1 MSIFRVFVLKIQKS
15 RTKILPMTS
24 TLTPEK
30 LLTILV
36 VDDHESVLDGTILA
50 LKQQYPE
57 AKILKAQ
64 TTQDAIAKIHS
75 FKPNL
80 LVMDLSLPESGEAA
94 KSETGIVM
102 LRTILENHPTL
113 DIVVQSANTKALIR
127 LRPQIYEHE
136 AGFTVADKGSSLQDM
151 LTKVDWATQ
160 GLIYTPKE
168 MRSGLELKE
177 EWLTL
182 LEYAFVEGL
191 QDKEIAKRMNVAE
204 RTVRHYWSKIQ
215 DALKVYPE
223 TGKNIRIQTEIV
235 AREEGLID

>member
-1 MSIFRVFVLKIQKS
+1 
-15 RTKILPMTS
+15 MTS
-24 TLTPEK
+24 MSSQ

-50 LKQQYPE
+50 LKQQYPK

-64 TTQDAIAKIHS
+64 TAQDAIAKIRS

-80 LVMDLSLPESGEAA
+80 VVMDLSVPEQAGEIA
-94 KSETGIVM
+94 KSEVGIGL
-102 LRTILENHPTL
+102 LRNILQDYPTL
-113 DIVVQSANTKALIR
+113 DIVVQSANVRALIR

-136 AGFTVADKGSSLQDM
+136 AGFTVADKGASLQDM
-151 LTKVDWATQ
+151 LTKVDWSTQ

-168 MRSGLELKE
+168 MRTGLELKE

-182 LEYAFVEGL
+182 LELAFGESL

-204 RTVRHYWSKIQ
+204 RTVRHYWTKIQ
-215 DALKVYPE
+215 DALEIYPE
-223 TGKNIRIQTEIV
+223 AGKNIRIQTETV

>member
-1 MSIFRVFVLKIQKS
+1 MA
-15 RTKILPMTS
+15 S
-24 TLTPEK
+24 TLSPEK

-50 LKQQYPE
+50 LKQQYPQ
-57 AKILKAQ
+57 AQILKAQ

-80 LVMDLSLPESGEAA
+80 VVMDLSLPKQVGDTP
-94 KSETGIVM
+94 KSDMGIEL
-102 LRTILENHPTL
+102 LRDVLENYPTL
-113 DIVVQSANTKALIR
+113 DIVVQSANVKALIR

-151 LTKVDWATQ
+151 LNKVDWATQ

-182 LEYAFVEGL
+182 LELAFVEGL

-215 DALKVYPE
+215 DALKIYPE
-223 TGKNIRIQTEIV
+223 TGKNIRIQTEIM

>member
-1 MSIFRVFVLKIQKS
+1 MA
-15 RTKILPMTS
+15 S
-24 TLTPEK
+24 TLSSKIP
-30 LLTILV
+30 TILV
-36 VDDHESVLDGTILA
+36 IDDHESVLDGTILA
-50 LKQQYPE
+50 LRQQYPE
-57 AKILKAQ
+57 AEILKAQ
-64 TTQDAIAKIHS
+64 TTQDAISKLHS

-80 LVMDLSLPESGEAA
+80 VVMDLSLPKQTGDLP
-94 KSETGIVM
+94 KSDTGIEL
-102 LRTILENHPTL
+102 LRNVLQNYPTL
-113 DIVVQSANTKALIR
+113 DIVVQSANVRALIR

-136 AGFTVADKGSSLQDM
+136 AGFTVADKGASLQDM
-151 LTKVDWATQ
+151 LNKVDWAIQ

-182 LEYAFVEGL
+182 LELAFVEGL

-223 TGKNIRIQTEIV
+223 TGKNIRIQTEIM
-235 AREEGLID
+235 ARQEGLID

>member
-1 MSIFRVFVLKIQKS
+1 MA
-15 RTKILPMTS
+15 S
-24 TLTPEK
+24 TLSPKK

-57 AKILKAQ
+57 AQILKAQ

-80 LVMDLSLPESGEAA
+80 IVMDLSLPKQAGDIP
-94 KSETGIVM
+94 KSDTGIELLKDV
-102 LRTILENHPTL
+102 LKDDPTL
-113 DIVVQSANTKALIR
+113 DIVVQSANVRALVR

-151 LTKVDWATQ
+151 LNKVDWATQ

-168 MRSGLELKE
+168 MRTGLELKE

-182 LEYAFVEGL
+182 LELAFVEGL
-191 QDKEIAKRMNVAE
+191 QDKEIAKRMNVAA

-223 TGKNIRIQTEIV
+223 AGKNIRIQTEIM

>member
-1 MSIFRVFVLKIQKS
+1 
-15 RTKILPMTS
+15 MTS
-24 TLTPEK
+24 TLSAEK

-57 AKILKAQ
+57 AQILKAQ
-64 TTQDAIAKIHS
+64 TTKDAIAKIHS
-75 FKPNL
+75 FTPNL
-80 LVMDLSLPESGEAA
+80 AIVDLSLPEQASDLP
-94 KSETGIVM
+94 KSDTGIGM
-102 LRTILENHPTL
+102 LRTILENYPTL
-113 DIVVQSANTKALIR
+113 NVVVQSANTKALVR

-136 AGFTVADKGSSLQDM
+136 AGFTVADKGSSLKDM
-151 LTKVDWATQ
+151 LTKVEWATQ

-223 TGKNIRIQTEIV
+223 MGKNIRIQTEII
-235 AREEGLID
+235 ARREGLID

>member
-1 MSIFRVFVLKIQKS
+1 MNSILS
-15 RTKILPMTS
+15 
-24 TLTPEK
+24 PEK
-30 LLTILV
+30 ILTILV

-50 LKQQYPE
+50 IKQQYSQ
-57 AKILKAQ
+57 AQILKAQ
-64 TTQDAIAKIHS
+64 TAQEAVTKIHG

-80 LVMDLSLPESGEAA
+80 VIMDLSLPQQAGEMAR
-94 KSETGIVM
+94 SDTGIHL
-102 LRTILENHPTL
+102 LRDILRNYPTL
-113 DIVVQSANTKALIR
+113 DIVVQSANTKALVR

-151 LTKVDWATQ
+151 LTKVDWSTQ

-168 MRSGLELKE
+168 MRAGLELKE

-182 LEYAFVEGL
+182 LELAFVEGL

>member
-1 MSIFRVFVLKIQKS
+1 MA
-15 RTKILPMTS
+15 S
-24 TLTPEK
+24 TLSPEK

-50 LKQQYPE
+50 LKQQYPQ
-57 AKILKAQ
+57 AQILKAQ

-80 LVMDLSLPESGEAA
+80 VVMDLSLPKQVGDTP
-94 KSETGIVM
+94 KSDMGIEL
-102 LRTILENHPTL
+102 LRNVLENYPTL
-113 DIVVQSANTKALIR
+113 DIVVQSANVKALIR

-151 LTKVDWATQ
+151 LNKVDWATQ

-182 LEYAFVEGL
+182 LELAFVEGL

-215 DALKVYPE
+215 DALKIYPE
-223 TGKNIRIQTEIV
+223 TGKNIRIQTEIM

>member
-1 MSIFRVFVLKIQKS
+1 MLKIQDS
-15 RTKILPMTS
+15 RIKILPMTS
-24 TLTPEK
+24 TLSPEK

-50 LKQQYPE
+50 LKQQYPQ
-57 AKILKAQ
+57 AQILKAQ
-64 TTQDAIAKIHS
+64 TTQEAIAKIHS

-80 LVMDLSLPESGEAA
+80 VVMDLSLPEQSGETA
-94 KSETGIVM
+94 KSDTGIGM
-102 LRTILENHPTL
+102 LRSILENYPTL
-113 DIVVQSANTKALIR
+113 DVVVQSANTKALIR

-136 AGFTVADKGSSLQDM
+136 AGFTVADKGSSLKDM

-182 LEYAFVEGL
+182 LEFAFVEGL

>member
-1 MSIFRVFVLKIQKS
+1 MA
-15 RTKILPMTS
+15 S
-24 TLTPEK
+24 TLSDKK

-57 AKILKAQ
+57 AQIIKAQ
-64 TTQDAIAKIHS
+64 TTQEAIAKIHS

-80 LVMDLSLPESGEAA
+80 VMMDLSLPKQLGDTP
-94 KSETGIVM
+94 KSDTGIEL
-102 LRTILENHPTL
+102 LRDVLENYPTL
-113 DIVVQSANTKALIR
+113 DIVVQSANVKALIR

-151 LTKVDWATQ
+151 LNKVDWATQ

-182 LEYAFVEGL
+182 LELAFVEGL

-215 DALKVYPE
+215 DALKIYPE
-223 TGKNIRIQTEIV
+223 TGKNIRIQTEIM

>member
-1 MSIFRVFVLKIQKS
+1 MNSILS
-15 RTKILPMTS
+15 
-24 TLTPEK
+24 PEK
-30 LLTILV
+30 ILTILV

-50 LKQQYPE
+50 IKQQYSQ
-57 AKILKAQ
+57 AQILKAQ
-64 TTQDAIAKIHS
+64 TAQEAVTKIHG

-80 LVMDLSLPESGEAA
+80 VIMDLSLPQQAGEMAR
-94 KSETGIVM
+94 SDTGIHL
-102 LRTILENHPTL
+102 LRDILRNYPTL
-113 DIVVQSANTKALIR
+113 DIVVQSANTKALVR

-151 LTKVDWATQ
+151 LTKVDWSTQ

-168 MRSGLELKE
+168 MRAGLELKE

-182 LEYAFVEGL
+182 LELAFVEGL

-223 TGKNIRIQTEIV
+223 TGKNIRIQTEII

>member
-1 MSIFRVFVLKIQKS
+1 
-15 RTKILPMTS
+15 MTS
-24 TLTPEK
+24 MSSQ

-50 LKQQYPE
+50 LKQQYPK

-64 TTQDAIAKIHS
+64 TAQDAIAKIRS

-80 LVMDLSLPESGEAA
+80 VVMDLSVPEQAGEIA
-94 KSETGIVM
+94 KSEVGIGL
-102 LRTILENHPTL
+102 LRNILQDYPTL
-113 DIVVQSANTKALIR
+113 DIVVQSANVRALIR

-136 AGFTVADKGSSLQDM
+136 AGFTVADKGASLQEM
-151 LTKVDWATQ
+151 LTKVDWSTQ

-168 MRSGLELKE
+168 MRTGLELKE

-182 LEYAFVEGL
+182 LELAFGESL

-204 RTVRHYWSKIQ
+204 RTVRHYWTKIQ
-215 DALKVYPE
+215 DALEIYPE
-223 TGKNIRIQTEIV
+223 AGKNIRIQTETV

>member
-1 MSIFRVFVLKIQKS
+1 
-15 RTKILPMTS
+15 MTS
-24 TLTPEK
+24 TLSPEK

-57 AKILKAQ
+57 AQILKAQ
-64 TTQDAIAKIHS
+64 TTQDAIAKIRS
-75 FKPNL
+75 FKPGL
-80 LVMDLSLPESGEAA
+80 VVMDLSLPKKAGEMP
-94 KSETGIVM
+94 KSDAGIEL
-102 LRTILENHPTL
+102 LRDVLENYSTL
-113 DIVVQSANTKALIR
+113 NIVVQSANVRALIR

-151 LTKVDWATQ
+151 LNKVDWATQ

-168 MRSGLELKE
+168 MRTGLELKE

-182 LEYAFVEGL
+182 LELAFVEGL

-223 TGKNIRIQTEIV
+223 TGKNIRIQTEII
-235 AREEGLID
+235 ARKEGLID

>member
-1 MSIFRVFVLKIQKS
+1 MFWVFLLKIQKS
-15 RTKILPMTS
+15 SIKRLVMTS
-24 TLTPEK
+24 TLSSEK
-30 LLTILV
+30 LLTIIV

-57 AKILKAQ
+57 AQILKAQ
-64 TTQDAIAKIHS
+64 TTQDAIAKIRG
-75 FKPNL
+75 FKPDL
-80 LVMDLSLPESGEAA
+80 VVMDLSLPRQTGEMPRSDA
-94 KSETGIVM
+94 GIEL
-102 LRTILENHPTL
+102 LRNVLENYSTL
-113 DIVVQSANTKALIR
+113 NVVVQSANVRALIR

-136 AGFTVADKGSSLQDM
+136 AGFTVADKGSSLKDM
-151 LTKVDWATQ
+151 LNKVDWATQ

-182 LEYAFVEGL
+182 LDFAFVEGL